1 MLNKTKIN
9 TKGFT
14 LIELL
19 VVVAILGILSALGVV
34 SYNGYVSATKKTS
47 TENAMQQIILA
58 QTEEYSNTGSYYES
72 EGCDSPDVGTS
83 QQIEDNLL
91 GGANVLTKV
100 NSKGKRE
107 AVSDYYVCIAVTAS
121 GYEIIALEDEDDEP
135 PCKIILNNNS
145 VWTRENC

>member
-1 MLNKTKIN
+1 M
-9 TKGFT
+9 
-14 LIELL
+14 
-19 VVVAILGILSALGVV
+19 VVAVLGILSALGVV

-72 EGCDSPDVGTS
+72 EGCDSPGVDTS
-83 QQIEDNLL
+83 EQIEDNLL

-100 NSKGKRE
+100 NSADERVL
-107 AVSDYYVCIAVTAS
+107 VSNYYVCIAATTS
-121 GYEIIALEDEDDEP
+121 GYKIIAVEDEDDEP
-135 PCKIILNNNS
+135 CTITLNNNS

>member
-1 MLNKTKIN
+1 MNRKIN
-9 TKGFT
+9 IRGFT

-19 VVVAILGILSALGVV
+19 VVVAILGIISAVGTVA
-34 SYNGYVSATKKTS
+34 YNGYVAATKKTS
-47 TENAMQQIILA
+47 TENAMQQISLA
-58 QTEEYSNTGSYYES
+58 QTEEYSNTGSYYEN
-72 EGCDSPDVGTS
+72 EGCDSPGVDTS
-83 QQIEDNLL
+83 QEIEDNLL

-107 AVSDYYVCIAVTAS
+107 AVSDYYVCIAATAS